1 MHGGTSDKP
10 RRDLWADELGLSSV
24 LWPGEGR
31 TGWSSRVLLLEASGG
46 RASAGLFWEGF
57 LG

>member
-1 MHGGTSDKP
+1 MHVGTSDKP

-31 TGWSSRVLLLEASGG
+31 TGWSSRVLLEASGG
-46 RASAGLFWEGF
+46 RASPGLFWEGF